1 LAEHDDLLSDPLAG
15 YPEAEDMRAANRPK
29 PSKKKRS
36 FPGSELLTGTP
47 EEILQRIFDG
57 DPLGLMPRIEE
68 RVRKF
73 AILIDEP
80 RIYSATTARIAF
92 DARYFDAATDVI
104 DCFDHCINLAVR
116 RLIER
121 DAEEEKRGIP
131 PAEPFD
137 PYWIAM
143 SKMLGIE
150 PPLARRAIQV
160 FHSLPFLT
168 RRTFYAL
175 TIEGKSLNRWVA
187 EGNGSPEEV
196 RDRLQYTLI
205 MISTLGK
212 CGLAGPDRASG
223 RKEEFDD

>member
-1 LAEHDDLLSDPLAG
+1 
-15 YPEAEDMRAANRPK
+15 MRAANRPK

-92 DARYFDAATDVI
+92 DARYFDGDSDVL
-104 DCFDHCINLAVR
+104 DWFDHCIDLAVR

-121 DAEEEKRGIP
+121 DAEEEKSGIP
-131 PAEPFD
+131 PPKPFD
-137 PYWIAM
+137 PHWIAM

-160 FHSLPFLT
+160 FHSLPLLT

-187 EGNGSPEEV
+187 EGHGPPEKV
-196 RDRLQYTLI
+196 QDRLQYTLI
-205 MISTLGK
+205 MMSTLGK
-212 CGLAGPDRASG
+212 YGLGGPDGAPG
-223 RKEEFDD
+223 QKEELDG